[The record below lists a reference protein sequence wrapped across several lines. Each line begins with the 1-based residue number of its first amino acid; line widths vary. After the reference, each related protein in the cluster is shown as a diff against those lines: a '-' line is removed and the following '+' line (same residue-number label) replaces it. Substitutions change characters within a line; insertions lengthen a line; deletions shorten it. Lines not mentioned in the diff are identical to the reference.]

1 MPLIPSDE
9 SGATAV
15 RNAVNLT
22 NEPKF
27 RDYTQECPNAG
38 RTIAKIAKHR
48 YGSESRIE

>member
-1 MPLIPSDE
+1 MPLVPSDE

-38 RTIAKIAKHR
+38 GTIAKMAKHR
-48 YGSESRIE
+48 YGGVSRID